1 MSSELGGLVWPPH
14 VSLMAGLGTDRAC
27 GLAVWGGGCAPLP
40 ACPPACRVVPAGA
53 REHSLALF
61 SELWE
66 AGCHGRSQ
74 ELEGSPE
81 VGEGQ
86 RMSAPSLTLSA
97 RPCLATGAPAAQ
109 GVSGGLGA
117 PGRGVQESEEGVLVG
132 GAAPLCSGAL
142 GVSQATQ
149 VGLHGHHHQ
158 GCGSRWIS
166 KLLLPLCRLCTA
178 QSQGAFG

>member
-1 MSSELGGLVWPPH
+1 
-14 VSLMAGLGTDRAC
+14 MAGLGTDRAC

-86 RMSAPSLTLSA
+86 RLSASSLTLSA

-109 GVSGGLGA
+109 GVSGGLGRQGGECRRA
-117 PGRGVQESEEGVLVG
+117 RRGFWWAEPPPSVL
-132 GAAPLCSGAL
+132 
-142 GVSQATQ
+142 
-149 VGLHGHHHQ
+149 GL
-158 GCGSRWIS
+158 
-166 KLLLPLCRLCTA
+166 
-178 QSQGAFG
+178 